1 MSETPA
7 RHSHR
12 ARYSQ
17 IVAILGRRGLGALTQ
32 PQARPEHMRAA
43 FEELGPTFI
52 KIGQILSTR
61 ADLLPPDYVA
71 ELTKLQDHAPP
82 VPIDAIQD
90 VIEAELGRPL
100 EQSFATFDLEPLA
113 AASIG
118 QAHTACLADG
128 TQVVVKVRRP
138 GVVEQVQEDL
148 EILQSL
154 AILASRHWRLAERY
168 DLIGLA
174 QEFAQTLRAELDYIR
189 EGRNATRFAENFA
202 GDRDLHIPQVFW
214 ELTTPRVLTLERIR
228 GIKINDLGALDAAG
242 VDRAALAKR
251 ATRVLLQMVFEDGF
265 FHADPHPGNFFVE
278 ADGRIGL
285 IDFGM
290 VGSVDDRT
298 RDQLASLLLAI
309 TEQDADR
316 LVDAFLELGFARKR
330 IDRVALRRDLEHLM
344 ARYYGEPL
352 GRIRLGALI
361 EEALDVVRR
370 HALQLPV
377 NLALLLKTA
386 VMDEGLGAQLDPEFR
401 LTNVIVPF
409 AERLVLRQYSPFR
422 WVGRVRQAGLD
433 AARLG
438 ADMPQQLRRLMLDLE
453 RGGLEVGMR
462 PTGFEPLMQ
471 RFERMVN
478 RVVLGV
484 LASAFII
491 GLSGLISAYHVSG
504 WEQVADVLLG
514 TGLVIALVLGAYLAV
529 TIFRTGR
536 L

>member
-1 MSETPA
+1 MSQSPP

-12 ARYSQ
+12 ARYTQ
-17 IVAILGRRGLGALTQ
+17 IAAILARRGLDALTQ
-32 PQARPEHMRAA
+32 PQARPEQVRMAL
-43 FEELGPTFI
+43 EELGATFI

-61 ADLLPPDYVA
+61 ADLLPPDYVS
-71 ELTKLQDHAPP
+71 ELTKLQDQAPP
-82 VPIDAIQD
+82 VAIDAIRD
-90 VIEAELGRPL
+90 VIETELGHPL
-100 EQSFATFDLEPLA
+100 DQSFATFDLEPLA

-118 QAHTACLADG
+118 QAHAACLVDG
-128 TQVVVKVRRP
+128 TEVVVKVRRP

-154 AILASRHWRLAERY
+154 AITASRHWQLAERY
-168 DLIGLA
+168 DVISLA
-174 QEFAQTLRAELDYIR
+174 QEFAHTLRAELDYVR
-189 EGRNATRFAENFA
+189 EGRNATRFAQNFA
-202 GDRDLHIPQVFW
+202 GDRNLHIPRVFW
-214 ELTTPRVLTLERIR
+214 ESTTSRVLTLERIR
-228 GIKINDLGALDAAG
+228 GIKINDLGALEAAG

-251 ATRVLLQMVFEDGF
+251 ASRVLLKMVFEDGF

-278 ADGRIGL
+278 TDGRIGL

-298 RDQLASLLLAI
+298 RDQLANLLLAI

-316 LVDAFLELGFARKR
+316 LVDAFLELGFAHKR
-330 IDRVALRRDLEHLM
+330 IDRATLRRDLEHLM
-344 ARYYGEPL
+344 ERYYGEPL
-352 GRIRLGALI
+352 GRIRIGPLI
-361 EEALDVVRR
+361 EEALDVARR

-386 VMDEGLGAQLDPEFR
+386 VMDEGLGAQLDPEFA
-401 LTNVIVPF
+401 LTSVIAPY
-409 AERLVLRQYSPFR
+409 AERLVLQQYSPFR
-422 WVGRVRQAGLD
+422 WIGRVRHAGLD

-438 ADMPQQLRRLMLDLE
+438 TEMPQQVRRLMVDLE

-491 GLSGLISAYHVSG
+491 GLSGLMSAYHVSA
-504 WEQVADVLLG
+504 WEEVADVLFG
-514 TGLVIALVLGAYLAV
+514 IGLVIAIMLGVYLAI